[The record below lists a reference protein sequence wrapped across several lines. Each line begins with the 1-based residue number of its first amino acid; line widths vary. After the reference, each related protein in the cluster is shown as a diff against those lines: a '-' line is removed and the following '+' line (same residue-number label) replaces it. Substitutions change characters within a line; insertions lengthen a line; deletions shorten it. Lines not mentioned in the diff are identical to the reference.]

1 MRNLNDV
8 LKVIEGRAI
17 NRAGEIVRNPV
28 AQQVTERQRQ
38 SHPGGAY
45 TEGGEYY
52 DEEYGYEGRPEE
64 EEESEQVEVEK
75 LDLSN
80 VKSRLL
86 EKKVKTAKKLDPVY
100 EKERLD
106 RRKERIKVFILKKL
120 S

>member
-17 NRAGEIVRNPV
+17 NRAGEVVRNPV
-28 AQQVTERQRQ
+28 AQQVTGRAERPKQAI
-38 SHPGGAY
+38 GV
-45 TEGGEYY
+45 TEDGEYY
-52 DEEYGYEGRPEE
+52 YEDEEGEEGRQD
-64 EEESEQVEVEK
+64 EEESEPVEVEK

-86 EKKVKTAKKLDPVY
+86 EKKIKTAKKLDPVY

-106 RRKERIKVFILKKL
+106 RRNERIKV
-120 S
+120 